1 MSDNNNID
9 GLFSDDQQQ
18 WLSGFFSGANTRLLQ
33 AGSDDSAA
41 NTRPLTILFGT
52 QTGNAESIGEGIVS
66 MAGDYGLNATLL
78 DMDDIEIEALAD
90 IERLLVICSTY
101 GEGEMPDNAE
111 ILWEALTEDDA
122 PSLENMNFSVL
133 ALGDKSYDDYCKAGI
148 DWDERLAELGA
159 NRVADRVDCDV
170 DFEDDADK
178 WCIAAMDAIKDT
190 GSAPEAS
197 AAPAA
202 APKAAA
208 KDKPEFDR
216 KNPFPASVLVNK
228 VISGENSSKE
238 IVHYELSLK
247 GSGLDYVAGD
257 ALNIVAQNDPELVK
271 LILAHLGLSGDE
283 VIDSTKLS
291 AALKT
296 TYDIKLPTGPFL
308 DAAAKKS
315 GDDELNRL
323 LENNDREALNAYL
336 WGKDVV
342 DFIIDMKLT
351 FAADEFVGLLRKL
364 QPRAYSISSSSKAH
378 EDEVHLTISSVRY
391 NAQDRKHEGVA
402 SCYLA
407 DRVGENDKVGVYFS
421 PNKAFRVPEDTDLPI
436 IMVGPGT
443 GVAPFRAFLEEREV
457 TEAKGDNWLFFGD
470 RKAADDY
477 IYKDEIEAWQK
488 SGTLTKLDLAFSRDQ
503 KDKIYVQTRMKQA
516 GAELFEWLE
525 RGSYFYVCGDATYM
539 AKDVDQTLQD
549 IIAEHGKLDEAGVKA
564 YMNAL
569 KKAKR
574 YVRDVY

>member
-1 MSDNNNID
+1 MSDEKNII

-18 WLSGFFSGANTRLLQ
+18 WLSGFFAGANTRLLQ
-33 AGSDDSAA
+33 IAEGETAIS
-41 NTRPLTILFGT
+41 TRPLTVLFGT
-52 QTGNAESIGEGIVS
+52 QTGNAESIGESIVS
-66 MAGDYGLNATLL
+66 MAGDYGLTAELL
-78 DMDDIEIEALAD
+78 DMDDIEIDDLPK

-122 PSLENMNFSVL
+122 PSLNEMNFSVL

-159 NRVADRVDCDV
+159 NRVTNRVDCDV

-178 WCIAAMDAIKDT
+178 WCIAALDAIKDT
-190 GSAPEAS
+190 GSEA
-197 AAPAA
+197 AEPAPAA
-202 APKAAA
+202 VTKSPKV
-208 KDKPEFDR
+208 DKPAFDR
-216 KNPFPASVLVNK
+216 KNPFPANILVNK
-228 VISGENSSKE
+228 VISGAKSSKE
-238 IVHYELSLK
+238 IVHFEISLT
-247 GSGLDYVAGD
+247 GSGLTYEAGD
-257 ALNIVAQNDPELVK
+257 ALNIVPQNDPELVQ
-271 LILAHLGLSGDE
+271 LLLAHLGLSGDE
-283 VIDSTKLS
+283 LIDGAKLS
-291 AALKT
+291 AVLKT

-308 DAAAKKS
+308 DAVAKKS
-315 GDDELNRL
+315 GDDELNRM

-336 WGKDVV
+336 WGRDVV
-342 DFIIDMKLT
+342 DFIIDLKVT
-351 FAADEFVGLLRKL
+351 FAADEFVNLLRKL
-364 QPRAYSISSSSKAH
+364 QPRAYSISSSSKKH

-391 NAQDRKHEGVA
+391 NSFERKHEGVA

-407 DRVGENDKVGVYFS
+407 DRVGENAKVGVYFS
-421 PNKAFRVPEDTDLPI
+421 PNKAFRVPEDGTKPI

-443 GVAPFRAFLEEREV
+443 GIAPFRAFLEEREA
-457 TEAKGDNWLFFGD
+457 TQAQGGNWLFFGD

-477 IYKDEIEAWQK
+477 IYQDEIEAWQET
-488 SGTLTKLDLAFSRDQ
+488 GLLTKLDLAFSRDQ
-503 KDKIYVQTRMKQA
+503 SDKIYVQTRMKEN

-525 RGSYFYVCGDATYM
+525 NGGYFYVCGDATYM

-549 IIAEHGKLDEAGVKA
+549 IIAKHGNLDEAGVKT
-564 YMNAL
+564 YMNTL

>member
-1 MSDNNNID
+1 MSDNNND
-9 GLFSDDQQQ
+9 LPFNEDQQQ
-18 WLSGFFSGANTRLLQ
+18 WLSGFFAGANTRLLQ
-33 AGSDDSAA
+33 AGGDAAAA

-66 MAGDYGLNATLL
+66 MAGDYGLTATLL
-78 DMDDIEIEALAD
+78 DMDDIEIDDLPK
-90 IERLLVICSTY
+90 IERLLIICSTY
-101 GEGEMPDNAE
+101 GEGDMPDNAE

-122 PSLENMNFSVL
+122 PRLENMNFSVL

-148 DWDERLAELGA
+148 DWDERLVELGA
-159 NRVADRVDCDV
+159 TRVADRVDCDV
-170 DFEDDADK
+170 DFETDADK
-178 WCIAAMDAIKDT
+178 WCISALDGIKDT
-190 GSAPEAS
+190 GSAPEAG

-202 APKAAA
+202 APKSAA

-228 VISGENSSKE
+228 VISGENSSKQ
-238 IVHYELSLK
+238 IVHYEISLK
-247 GSGLDYVAGD
+247 GSGLNYEAGD
-257 ALNIVAQNDPELVK
+257 ALNIVPQNDPELVK
-271 LILAHLGLSGDE
+271 LVLAHLGLSGDE
-283 VIDSTKLS
+283 QINGEKLS

-308 DAAAKKS
+308 DAVAKKS
-315 GDDELNRL
+315 GDEELARM
-323 LENNDREALNAYL
+323 LENNDREALNSYL
-336 WGKDVV
+336 WGRDVI
-342 DFIIDMKLT
+342 DFIIDMKVT
-351 FAADEFVGLLRKL
+351 FGADEFTDLLRKL
-364 QPRAYSISSSSKAH
+364 QPRAYSISSSAKAH

-391 NAQDRKHEGVA
+391 DSFERKHEGVA

-421 PNKAFRVPEDTDLPI
+421 PNKAFRVPQDTDKPI

-443 GVAPFRAFLEEREV
+443 GIAPFRAFLEERDV
-457 TEAKGDNWLFFGD
+457 TGATGDNWLFFGD
-470 RKAADDY
+470 RKAEDDY
-477 IYKDEIEAWQK
+477 IYQDEITNWQS
-488 SGTLTKLDLAFSRDQ
+488 SGHLTKLDLAFSRDQ
-503 KDKIYVQTRMKQA
+503 KDKIYVQTRMKEN
-516 GAELFEWLE
+516 GAELFKWLE
-525 RGSYFYVCGDATYM
+525 NGAYFYVCGDATYM

-549 IIAEHGKLDEAGVKA
+549 IIAEHGKHDEAGVKA

>member
-1 MSDNNNID
+1 MSDNISD
-9 GLFSDDQQQ
+9 LPFSEDQQQ
-18 WLSGFFSGANTRLLQ
+18 WLSGFFAGAKTRLLQ
-33 AGSDDSAA
+33 DGGDAAAA
-41 NTRPLTILFGT
+41 NTRPVTILFGT
-52 QTGNAESIGEGIVS
+52 QTGNAESIGESLVS
-66 MAGDYGLNATLL
+66 MAGDYGLTATLL
-78 DMDDIEIEALAD
+78 DMDDIEIDALPA

-111 ILWEALTEDDA
+111 ILWEALSEDDA
-122 PSLENMNFSVL
+122 PNLGNMNFSVL

-148 DWDERLAELGA
+148 DWDEKLAELGA
-159 NRVADRVDCDV
+159 TRIADRVDCDV

-178 WCIAAMDAIKDT
+178 WCIAALDGIKDT
-190 GSAPEAS
+190 GSAPEAG

-202 APKAAA
+202 APKATA

-238 IVHYELSLK
+238 IVHYEIDLK
-247 GSGLDYVAGD
+247 GSGLSYEAGD
-257 ALNIVAQNDPELVK
+257 ALNIVPQNDPELVK

-283 VIDSTKLS
+283 PINGEKLS
-291 AALKT
+291 VALKT

-308 DAAAKKS
+308 DAIAKKS
-315 GDDELNRL
+315 GDEELVRM
-323 LENNDREALNAYL
+323 LENNDREALNSYL
-336 WGKDVV
+336 WGRDVV
-342 DFIIDMKLT
+342 DFIIDMKVT
-351 FAADEFVGLLRKL
+351 FGADEFIDLLRKL
-364 QPRAYSISSSSKAH
+364 QPRAYSISSSAKAH

-391 NAQDRKHEGVA
+391 DSFERKHEGVA

-407 DRVGENDKVGVYFS
+407 DRVGDNDKVGVYFS
-421 PNKAFRVPEDTDLPI
+421 PNKAFRVPQDSDLPI

-443 GVAPFRAFLEEREV
+443 GIAPFRAFLEERDV
-457 TEAKGDNWLFFGD
+457 TGATGDNWLIFGD
-470 RKAADDY
+470 RKAADDF
-477 IYKDEIEAWQK
+477 IYKDEIEAWQS
-488 SGTLTKLDLAFSRDQ
+488 SGHLTKLDLAFSRDQ

-525 RGSYFYVCGDATYM
+525 NGAYFYVCGDATYM

-549 IIAEHGKLDEAGVKA
+549 IIAEHGKRDEVGVKA